1 MEKKPISSVPA
12 SNAPKA
18 PVLVKRIKVPV
29 KRPIAPVSA
38 PTPAP
43 AQPSAAPK
51 TVLTKVPVKKI
62 IKVPVKR
69 PAAPPAPAAPVP
81 TPAPAAPRTAPA
93 QVAQPTPRPMPAPPE
108 NNGEELVK
116 TIQRQPKPVITSN
129 TAGPSQRAKRTRA
142 KEEEWVNYVL
152 PENPLSKI
160 TAHESTRERFF
171 LFYVYIRL
179 YAEELLDEEEFVT
192 LPPFAFDLPQT
203 KRDLKI
209 FKKQLRS
216 NAQEGIMDDILD
228 DLTTI
233 LPLIPE
239 MQRILDR
246 NLPLDDLIE
255 EEIEYM
261 EESEDSSIGEQLV
274 VSYLLVMADMEIML
288 KKAQSRR
295 MREERENLIEEIQD
309 NEEEELEIQRAFIN
323 ALKRENFPVDAEKL
337 IRNYF
342 NFARKEPEKAY
353 QLLTTNP
360 LFFAPVQTEKL
371 PKKFFGLVKAGPKE
385 ASAINKR
392 LASFLKRV
400 KI

>member
-12 SNAPKA
+12 SNAPKK

-29 KRPIAPVSA
+29 KRPVAPASA
-38 PTPAP
+38 PTPSPVQEAP
-43 AQPSAAPK
+43 APK
-51 TVLTKVPVKKI
+51 TVLTKIPVKKI

-69 PAAPPAPAAPVP
+69 PVQPAAPAPTPVPAPQPPAAHASVRPAQKPVP
-81 TPAPAAPRTAPA
+81 TPQKIPEAEFA
-93 QVAQPTPRPMPAPPE
+93 QALQ
-108 NNGEELVK
+108 K
-116 TIQRQPKPVITSN
+116 QPKPVIVSN
-129 TAGPSQRAKRTRA
+129 TATPSQRSKRTRS
-142 KEEEWVNYVL
+142 KDDEWVNYVL

-171 LFYVYIRL
+171 LFYVYVRL
-179 YAEELLDEEEFVT
+179 YAEELLDEEEFVS

-216 NAQEGIMDDILD
+216 NAQEGMMDDILD

-246 NLPLDDLIE
+246 NLPLDNLIE

-309 NEEEELEIQRAFIN
+309 NENEELEIQKAFIN
-323 ALKRENFPVDAEKL
+323 ALKKENFPIDAEKL

-385 ASAINKR
+385 ASAVNKR